1 MAILSS
7 MRRPG
12 AAALSWA
19 SRPTARRWV
28 VRLIALLFVAGGFA
42 WAADQVAVPDLPA
55 RSGVPAEVAT
65 QLVDAM
71 REALVAIG
79 LRVSPATIV
88 TPGIAGSLEVEF
100 TRLIAQLEGSRYAV
114 SGEIVARLGSA
125 GEPYAVNLLA
135 VDAVQE
141 RTSDLL
147 SRPLALATVPRVAVE
162 LAALIHAFVLAAPE
176 LPAGDAALFV
186 TSEPRGAEV
195 RLDGVPLG
203 VTGRMDVV
211 SLRPGRYELEVRREG
226 YLPEVRLVDLR
237 GRDTRFVHV
246 VLTEVTGGSIRV
258 TSTPEAE
265 VFLDGERAGRT
276 PLTLSSLPGFKSLRL
291 ERPGFEPFEST
302 EQVRTFRVTRRDV
315 TLVPLHDVLLI
326 WDPPE
331 PLLVLIDGTL
341 QRGWYAP
348 VQVGLVR
355 VEIRGVA
362 GARRFLRAI
371 PEPGVYVLD
380 LQSGEIEPLRRE

>member
-1 MAILSS
+1 MATS
-7 MRRPG
+7 
-12 AAALSWA
+12 A
-19 SRPTARRWV
+19 SR
-28 VRLIALLFVAGGFA
+28 
-42 WAADQVAVPDLPA
+42 
-55 RSGVPAEVAT
+55 
-65 QLVDAM
+65 
-71 REALVAIG
+71 
-79 LRVSPATIV
+79 
-88 TPGIAGSLEVEF
+88 IAGSLEVEF